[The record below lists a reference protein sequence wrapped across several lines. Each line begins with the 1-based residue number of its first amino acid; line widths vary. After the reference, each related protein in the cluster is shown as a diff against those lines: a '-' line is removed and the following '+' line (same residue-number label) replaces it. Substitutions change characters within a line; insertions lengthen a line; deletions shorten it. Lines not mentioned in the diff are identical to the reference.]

1 MLGSWLPSLML
12 SRAQAKLCPGPL
24 DLLVSV
30 PKLVHPRPH
39 APISHVKDASD
50 THLGAVLQQL
60 LDGSWAPLMFYCKK
74 LSDAEKKY
82 STLDSELLAAYSSL
96 RHFHLCLKVE
106 TLQFL
111 PTTSL
116 SPLHCLEFLHL
127 GRPFSS
133 ATSPTWLSSR
143 APWSASLGLRTW

>member
-60 LDGSWAPLMFYCKK
+60 LDGSWASLMFYCKK

-96 RHFHLCLKVE
+96 CHFR
-106 TLQFL
+106 FM
-111 PTTSL
+111 
-116 SPLHCLEFLHL
+116 LE
-127 GRPFSS
+127 
-133 ATSPTWLSSR
+133 ATVFTIFTDHKLLTHALFRVSPTKSPRQQRHLFYL
-143 APWSASLGLRTW
+143 AIDYTYGQL